1 MLVVQR
7 RAQGMGEPIASLSA
21 SPRAF
26 TSAHAIK
33 VVASQLTTRAAAVR
47 SAHLRATT
55 RATRPIA
62 TRAVRGQAVFTT
74 KVASGPVKAV
84 VSTSAKS
91 DASAFPN
98 PKAGGGHFVS
108 AQPSIVR
115 SAPRSR
121 TTLAVKTR
129 SVETGFSTPSK
140 SPVKVVK
147 PADAATSGEEAS
159 ASTRAAATSAAA
171 TRPRAA
177 TATARNVDPQGNPV
191 RPENSATTTE
201 RVFGSNASATKIAA
215 VITTRATA
223 QIQAIASSTAP
234 ATTQIANSPFA
245 NSPPV
250 AVAQTQAAAQSNENT
265 PSILYASLAATSSEH
280 IFNGGPSTQIAA
292 VSQAAATTAAV
303 AGASSGAAQGSPVP
317 ISVVGGVSVSESAQ
331 ASATVAGGSAPAAS
345 SSATGSGSST
355 GTNKVGSG
363 VGLFRNLPRS
373 TSLALTVLLVF
384 ALLGLL
390 GCCCGCFI
398 MRRRRRR
405 SRGNQLGSE
414 SGSIR
419 EKWNEKYPSAREL
432 NDNEV
437 GNPFGDGVRVEDDG
451 EDDDSIQPEALW
463 RRRLN
468 RLNNS
473 SGWDSANPQIQA
485 PQSIATADMTERRGS
500 FSTWTSFDGVGTFD
514 EESEMRAGS
523 LRQRQ
528 ASHDMSISGYSIDPP
543 SVVFAG
549 EQAQQA
555 QRYGQHFGLAAA
567 RHPLAM
573 SFIPLTPS
581 QYSEHS
587 ADMTPT
593 GSPSSLHPF
602 TPTSRTREALP
613 DFDLVTLSSNSPPV
627 PASSIRPPTTPGAW
641 RSSLDKIMGSAI
653 EFLTGEFD
661 SRRGSYG
668 SLDDRYTSFM
678 APRRAPP
685 TPKMSG
691 AGLARANT
699 ISVPPKAAATMGMF
713 GPTDRSVHR
722 RFSCDS
728 IDSNPTDAVEV
739 MTARHLGSAKG
750 VRTSLQSVGAPRAS
764 SDTESIKPSRTGLGL
779 PESIVPIDA
788 TSYKVSSTSSRPL
801 APTQIL
807 VTAPSPEMPVRPYA
821 GFAPIDD
828 PENVSPTS
836 SPRVNASPKAFSP
849 SSPNPAENPFAEHN
863 AFILD
868 PPSPPRERSNAF
880 TPSAT
885 RPIFSLVSLFSTRA
899 MVPPSPIVEEDEGS
913 STSGSPSSLL
923 HGRAIESDG
932 NESSNSEES
941 HTPTI
946 RARRSSASYRNVPQA
961 LTNKANRRHSLTGLP
976 IDLLPSSEQRRSSAS
991 SQSTLRTGPT
1001 EPISKALSVRRLSL
1015 GVAAPSRPSSV
1026 AIRRSASV
1034 DITAARASVVAD
1046 EESSAASSEGSDE
1059 GIDELRLTQ
1068 QQKEKRFEQMERT
1081 RSLMAERRRRSEGEL
1096 VPRA

>member
-1 MLVVQR
+1 MPVVQR

-33 VVASQLTTRAAAVR
+33 VVASQPTTRAVAVR

-55 RATRPIA
+55 RATRPTA
-62 TRAVRGQAVFTT
+62 TRAVRGQAVFNT

-91 DASAFPN
+91 DASALPN

-115 SAPRSR
+115 SATRSQ
-121 TTLAVKTR
+121 TTLAAKTR
-129 SVETGFSTPSK
+129 SVETEFSTPSK
-140 SPVKVVK
+140 RPVKVVK

-171 TRPRAA
+171 TQPQAA
-177 TATARNVDPQGNPV
+177 TTTTRNVAPQGNPV
-191 RPENSATTTE
+191 RPEDSVTTTE
-201 RVFGSNASATKIAA
+201 RVFGNNASATKIAA
-215 VITTRATA
+215 VVPTRAPT
-223 QIQAIASSTAP
+223 QVQAVASSIAP
-234 ATTQIANSPFA
+234 ATTQIATSPLA
-245 NSPPV
+245 NSPPA

-280 IFNGGPSTQIAA
+280 IFNGGSSTQIAA
-292 VSQAAATTAAV
+292 VSQAAATMAAL
-303 AGASSGAAQGSPVP
+303 AGASSGAAQGNPVP
-317 ISVVGGVSVSESAQ
+317 VSVVGGVSVSESAQ
-331 ASATVAGGSAPAAS
+331 ASATIAGGSAPAAS
-345 SSATGSGSST
+345 SSATASGSST

-363 VGLFRNLPRS
+363 VDLFHSLPRS

-405 SRGNQLGSE
+405 SRGTQLGSE
-414 SGSIR
+414 NGSIR
-419 EKWNEKYPSAREL
+419 EKFNEKYPGARAL
-432 NDNEV
+432 NDNEA
-437 GNPFGDGVRVEDDG
+437 GNPFGDGARVEDDG

-473 SGWDSANPQIQA
+473 SGWDSANPHMQA
-485 PQSIATADMTERRGS
+485 PQSVATADMTERRGS
-500 FSTWTSFDGVGTFD
+500 FSTWTSFDGVGTFY
-514 EESEMRAGS
+514 EESEMGAGS

-528 ASHDMSISGYSIDPP
+528 ASHDMAISGYSIDPP

-555 QRYGQHFGLAAA
+555 QRYGQHFGLAAD

-593 GSPSSLHPF
+593 GSPSKLHPF
-602 TPTSRTREALP
+602 NPTSPAREALP
-613 DFDLVTLSSNSPPV
+613 GFGLVTLSSNSPPV
-627 PASSIRPPTTPGAW
+627 PASNIRPPTTPGAW
-641 RSSLDKIMGSAI
+641 RSSLDKIMGSAV
-653 EFLTGEFD
+653 EFLAGKSD

-685 TPKMSG
+685 TP
-691 AGLARANT
+691 LARANT
-699 ISVPPKAAATMGMF
+699 ISVPPKAATTMGMF

-722 RFSCDS
+722 RLSYDS

-750 VRTSLQSVGAPRAS
+750 VRTSLQSVGAPRAT
-764 SDTESIKPSRTGLGL
+764 SDTDSIKPSRTGLGL
-779 PESIVPIDA
+779 SESIVPIDA
-788 TSYKVSSTSSRPL
+788 TSYKVSSTSSRPH
-801 APTQIL
+801 APTKIL
-807 VTAPSPEMPVRPYA
+807 VTAPSPEMPARPYA

-828 PENVSPTS
+828 PEDVSPTS

-849 SSPNPAENPFAEHN
+849 TSPNPAENPFAEYN
-863 AFILD
+863 ASILD
-868 PPSPPRERSNAF
+868 RPFPPRERSNGL

-885 RPIFSLVSLFSTRA
+885 RPIFSIVSPFAPRA

-913 STSGSPSSLL
+913 SRSGSPSSLL
-923 HGRAIESDG
+923 HGRAIELDG

-941 HTPTI
+941 QAPTI
-946 RARRSSASYRNVPQA
+946 RARRSSASFRNVPQA
-961 LTNKANRRHSLTGLP
+961 LINKANRRHSLTGLP
-976 IDLLPSSEQRRSSAS
+976 IDLLPSSERRRSSAS
-991 SQSTLRTGPT
+991 SQLTLRTGRT
-1001 EPISKALSVRRLSL
+1001 EPISKALSVRRLSF
-1015 GVAAPSRPSSV
+1015 GIAAPSRPSSV

-1034 DITAARASVVAD
+1034 DMTAARAPVVAD
-1046 EESSAASSEGSDE
+1046 EESSVASSEGSDE
-1059 GIDELRLTQ
+1059 GSEQLRLTQ

-1096 VPRA
+1096 IPRA